1 MILHDRLGSFAS
13 FPPYRHF
20 RFAPILLKNSL
31 LQPPHAADS
40 LPLGLAGDLSDDRR
54 AVGDAGEFVL
64 PLSG

>member
-1 MILHDRLGSFAS
+1 MSVMWRFADS
-13 FPPYRHF
+13 SRASGHF
-20 RFAPILLKNSL
+20 REAPILLKNSL

>member
-1 MILHDRLGSFAS
+1 MSA
-13 FPPYRHF
+13 
-20 RFAPILLKNSL
+20 AEWILLKNSL